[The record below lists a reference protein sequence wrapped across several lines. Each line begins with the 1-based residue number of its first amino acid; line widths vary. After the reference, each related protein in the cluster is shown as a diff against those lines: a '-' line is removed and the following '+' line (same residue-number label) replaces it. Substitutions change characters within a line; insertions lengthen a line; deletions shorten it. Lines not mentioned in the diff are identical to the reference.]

1 MSKIPENID
10 NMSPRV
16 AFDSGSKGKQTY
28 PENIDNMSSRVAY
41 QAGSLKPGTI
51 KKSLLFVTKFLPLLG
66 AAGAGGGA
74 AAGGAAAG
82 ATAGQAA
89 GAALNVAS
97 NLSESKRNAKAISRI
112 GAAMRHARKIA

>member
-1 MSKIPENID
+1 MAGKTLEARAQIALKRMGIPEPTPAI
-10 NMSPRV
+10 
-16 AFDSGSKGKQTY
+16 
-28 PENIDNMSSRVAY
+28 E
-41 QAGSLKPGTI
+41 PGTI
-51 KKSLLFVTKFLPLLG
+51 KKAMDFVTKFLPLLG

-82 ATAGQAA
+82 ATAGQVA

-112 GAAMRHARKIA
+112 GAAMKHAKKIA